1 MRLFFCVI
9 KNSLLSL
16 ERRGVK
22 KVALC
27 LNISIKNKCFAIVKK
42 GKIIKLSNCIVINQK
57 KKNFKSLEIIL
68 SVFFLFEVFTK
79 VKQSIII
86 ESIIKSRLSPILVIS
101 EIIQV
106 FKI

>member
-1 MRLFFCVI
+1 M
-9 KNSLLSL
+9 
-16 ERRGVK
+16 
-22 KVALC
+22 
-27 LNISIKNKCFAIVKK
+27 
-42 GKIIKLSNCIVINQK
+42 
-57 KKNFKSLEIIL
+57 
-68 SVFFLFEVFTK
+68 SVFFFFEVFTK

>member
-27 LNISIKNKCFAIVKK
+27 LNISIKNKCSAIVKK

-57 KKNFKSLEIIL
+57 KNLKSLEIIL
-68 SVFFLFEVFTK
+68 SVFFFFEVFTK